1 MGPTEKNILSIDIGG
16 SKLLGGIIDFDG
28 NILFKKKL
36 LLEDPVTK
44 DYLSENIE
52 NIIDDLLSSSNINI
66 ECVGVVVPGPADTE
80 KGILVYAP
88 YSGIRNYMIGKILRK
103 KLKIPVFIENDANA
117 CAYAEMIYVVCRGVD
132 DFIWITVSNGVGGAL
147 VLNGEVY
154 EGPYGGA
161 GEIGHIN
168 VVKGGHR
175 CGCGKRGC
183 LEVNAAGPAIVRRY
197 RKKTHNGSSGITAKT
212 IAGSA
217 KNGDKVAQDIY
228 KKTGFYLG
236 KAISYAVNLLN
247 PVKVVLGGG
256 ISMDIDLFLP
266 EIKRVVGEMV
276 PGDYNKNLSI
286 EKTGL
291 SYEAALI
298 GAATIAK
305 IRLGRK

>member
-16 SKLLGGIIDFDG
+16 SKLMGGIIDFDG
-28 NILFKKKL
+28 NILSKKKL
-36 LLEDPVTK
+36 LLDGPVTK

-66 ECVGVVVPGPADTE
+66 ECVGVAVPGPADTE
-80 KGILVYAP
+80 KGTLVYAP

-117 CAYAEMIYVVCRGVD
+117 CAYAEMIYGVCRGVA

-175 CGCGKRGC
+175 CG
-183 LEVNAAGPAIVRRY
+183 
-197 RKKTHNGSSGITAKT
+197 
-212 IAGSA
+212 
-217 KNGDKVAQDIY
+217 
-228 KKTGFYLG
+228 
-236 KAISYAVNLLN
+236 
-247 PVKVVLGGG
+247 
-256 ISMDIDLFLP
+256 
-266 EIKRVVGEMV
+266 
-276 PGDYNKNLSI
+276 
-286 EKTGL
+286 
-291 SYEAALI
+291 
-298 GAATIAK
+298 
-305 IRLGRK
+305 